1 MSADHDDRTTGQK
14 ILEEI
19 ATIPAILAFPPEI
32 FAQLD
37 ELCELRGFTHHQLVV
52 EAALSLQGQGRAE
65 KIMEEVLTP
74 LEPGETEVWPEDP
87 LDILARVVLLYA
99 MRLFGKSFFD
109 PVGYEEEKKHA
120 PAEWSFCSAK
130 DLDEDEPADWWKESE

>member
-1 MSADHDDRTTGQK
+1 
-14 ILEEI
+14 
-19 ATIPAILAFPPEI
+19 
-32 FAQLD
+32 
-37 ELCELRGFTHHQLVV
+37 
-52 EAALSLQGQGRAE
+52 
-65 KIMEEVLTP
+65 MEEVLTP

-87 LDILARVVLLYA
+87 LDILARVVALYA

>member
-19 ATIPAILAFPPEI
+19 AAIPAILAFPPEI
-32 FAQLD
+32 FTQLD

-52 EAALSLQGQGRAE
+52 EAALSLQGQGRSE

-87 LDILARVVLLYA
+87 LDILARVVALYA

-130 DLDEDEPADWWKESE
+130 DLDEDDPADWWKTP

>member
-1 MSADHDDRTTGQK
+1 MSTDPARQTDGEK
-14 ILEEI
+14 VMAEI
-19 ATIPAILAFPPEI
+19 GAIRAILAFPAEI

-52 EAALSLQGQGRAE
+52 EAALILQGQGRSE

-87 LDILARVVLLYA
+87 LDILARVVTLYA
-99 MRLFGKSFFD
+99 LRLFGKSFFD

-130 DLDEDEPADWWKESE
+130 DLDEDDPADWWKTL